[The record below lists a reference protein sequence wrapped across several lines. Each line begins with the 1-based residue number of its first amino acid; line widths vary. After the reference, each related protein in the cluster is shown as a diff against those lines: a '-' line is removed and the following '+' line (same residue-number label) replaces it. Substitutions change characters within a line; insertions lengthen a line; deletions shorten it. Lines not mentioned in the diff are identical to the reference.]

1 MIKAIGITK
10 KLKTGKVLLNNI
22 SFEVNKGEFVGI
34 LGASGAGK
42 TLTLR
47 SLIGLMDLNAGEVWI
62 EQDKNQHK
70 DIYKSKSKILKKI
83 RSKIA
88 LIFQGYHLVQRA
100 SVLENVLMGKLGS
113 ISTFRSL
120 FVGFTEQEKK
130 KL

>member
-1 MIKAIGITK
+1 MELKTYNFLKTIKMIKAIGITK

-70 DIYKSKSKILKKI
+70 DIYKSKSKILKK
-83 RSKIA
+83 
-88 LIFQGYHLVQRA
+88 
-100 SVLENVLMGKLGS
+100 SVAKLHS
-113 ISTFRSL
+113 FFKDII
-120 FVGFTEQEKK
+120 
-130 KL
+130 